1 MCVASA
7 NPGPAEVPAFLD
19 GTDSDAGLGRPTAQ
33 WSAVSLDKPDRA
45 LDANRFHARRV
56 PASTRAAARRG
67 ARISWGQD
75 REGGSLRISS
85 GDVHLARLATFRR
98 KNEAVWSDGC

>member
-1 MCVASA
+1 
-7 NPGPAEVPAFLD
+7 
-19 GTDSDAGLGRPTAQ
+19 
-33 WSAVSLDKPDRA
+33 
-45 LDANRFHARRV
+45 V